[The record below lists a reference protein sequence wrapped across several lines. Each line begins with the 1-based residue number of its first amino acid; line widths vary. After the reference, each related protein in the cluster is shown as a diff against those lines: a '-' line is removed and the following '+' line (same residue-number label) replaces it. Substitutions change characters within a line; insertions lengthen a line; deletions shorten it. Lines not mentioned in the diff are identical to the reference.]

1 MAPIVVIGAGLG
13 GLAAAARLHAQ
24 GHSVVVCEQ
33 GGAIGGKLGTY
44 EREGYR
50 FDTGPSLLTLPAVFR
65 DLFGATGDPLD
76 QTLDL
81 ERLDPHCRYLFAD
94 GSDLEVPADRQA
106 LRSAIDAAL
115 GAGCGAEWESLLE
128 RAGRMWDV
136 SRGPFIESAGPP
148 ALLPLAWHMPTK
160 LPVIA
165 PGRSLRWLAR
175 RQLTDPRLQTLLE
188 RYATY
193 AGSDPR
199 RAPAALASTAFVEQE
214 YGCWYVRGGLYRL
227 AEALAERLPS
237 AAIRLATPVT
247 GIETSGGRVSG
258 VRLAG
263 GHLLA
268 ADAVVSDV
276 DATHLYSELVPQ
288 ARSLPRGEPSS
299 AGFVLLLGLRERP
312 PDLAH
317 HTVLFPPVG
326 SARSAGYAAEFDAIF
341 AGRLAANPTIYV
353 SAPLDPSVSPP
364 GGQAAF
370 VLVNAP
376 RQGPFD
382 WDGPGVA
389 DSYGT
394 AILTLLAERG
404 LDLRDRITFSET
416 RTPADLARAT
426 GAPGGA
432 IYGTSSHGPRAA
444 FKRSANRSP
453 VPGLFLTGGSAHP
466 GGGLPLVAL
475 SAKAV
480 AGLIGPA

>member
-1 MAPIVVIGAGLG
+1 MARVVVIGAGLG

-33 GGAIGGKLGTY
+33 AGCIGGKLGTY
-44 EREGYR
+44 EREGFR
-50 FDTGPSLLTLPAVFR
+50 FDTGPSLLTLPGVFR
-65 DLFGATGDPLD
+65 DLFAATGDALD
-76 QTLDL
+76 ETLDL
-81 ERLDPHCRYLFAD
+81 ERLDPNCRYRFAD
-94 GSDLEVPADRQA
+94 GTSLDVPADRQA
-106 LRSAIDAAL
+106 LVSSIDNAL
-115 GAGCGAEWESLLE
+115 GSGAGAEWEALLE
-128 RAGRMWDV
+128 RASRIWDV
-136 SRGPFIESAGPP
+136 SRGPFLESPGPP
-148 ALLPLAWHMPTK
+148 DLLRLARQMPTK

-175 RQLTDPRLQTLLE
+175 KLLADPRLQTLLE

-227 AEALAERLPS
+227 AEALAARLPAYS
-237 AAIRLATPVT
+237 VRTGAAVT
-247 GIETSGGRVSG
+247 TIETAGGKVSG
-258 VRLAG
+258 VRLHSGAR
-263 GHLLA
+263 LA
-268 ADAVVSDV
+268 ADIVVADV
-276 DATHLYSELVPQ
+276 DATHLYTDLVP
-288 ARSLPRGEPSS
+288 RERLVPPGEPSS

-312 PDLAH
+312 PGLAH

-326 SARSAGYAAEFDAIF
+326 SPRSAGYAAEFDAIF

-353 SAPLDPSVSPP
+353 SAPVDTSVSPT
-364 GGQAAF
+364 GAQGAF

-376 RQGPFD
+376 RQGPFN
-382 WDGPGVA
+382 WDAPGVA

-404 LDLRDRITFSET
+404 LELRDKVIFRET

-432 IYGTSSHGPRAA
+432 IYGMSSHGRAA
-444 FKRSANRSP
+444 FKRAANRSP

-475 SAKAV
+475 SARAV

>member
-1 MAPIVVIGAGLG
+1 MARIVVIGAGLG

-24 GHSVVVCEQ
+24 GHAVVICEQ
-33 GGAIGGKLGTY
+33 AGSIGGKLGTY
-44 EREGYR
+44 EREGFR

-65 DLFGATGDPLD
+65 ELFASTGDPLD

-81 ERLDPHCRYLFAD
+81 ERLDPNCRYRFAD
-94 GSDLEVPADRQA
+94 GTVLDVAADRHELQT
-106 LRSAIDAAL
+106 SIDNAL
-115 GAGCGAEWESLLE
+115 GSGAGAEWESLLE

-136 SRGPFIESAGPP
+136 SRGPFIESPGPP
-148 ALLPLAWHMPTK
+148 ALLPLAWRMPTK

-175 RQLTDPRLQTLLE
+175 KSLSDPRLQTLLE

-214 YGCWYVRGGLYRL
+214 YGCWYVRGGLHRL
-227 AEALAERLPS
+227 AEALASRLPADS
-237 AAIRLATPVT
+237 LRLGTAVT
-247 GIETSGGRVSG
+247 SIETAGGQVSG

-263 GHLLA
+263 GGMLA
-268 ADAVVSDV
+268 ADAVVADV
-276 DATHLYSELVPQ
+276 DATHLYSELVP
-288 ARSLPRGEPSS
+288 RERLVPRGEPSS

-353 SAPLDPSVSPP
+353 SAPLDPAVSPAS
-364 GGQAAF
+364 GQAAF

-382 WDGPGVA
+382 WDAAGVA

-404 LDLRDRITFSET
+404 LDLRNSVMFRET

-432 IYGTSSHGPRAA
+432 IYGMSSHGPRAA
-444 FKRSANRSP
+444 FKRAANRSP
-453 VPGLFLTGGSAHP
+453 VPGLYLTGGSAHP